1 MLTVA
6 SACHPHC
13 TLVQSNGR
21 NGHPSFWWPF
31 HGECRSRQERRPCM
45 PFAVPLQ
52 GHQWSYHRAV
62 PPNCYES
69 TEIRVYFAGWCTC
82 CLLAHPNPKGKWQS
96 KLHHLKGGGVKVS
109 NANVHDISWRISRQM
124 DVLSATHT
132 LSDGKGVGRQ
142 QVIGSCDGQ
151 VNMMAWKG
159 ILGWRRHFVLLY
171 WEGERNMVMQESQHG
186 TYVTDVPLGSTN
198 CYSIILPL
206 SIITKCGSKGCNK
219 PNGNLG
225 VALPYTV
232 WYSQHM
238 IHNR

>member
-6 SACHPHC
+6 LACHPHC
-13 TLVQSNGR
+13 TLVQLNGR

-31 HGECRSRQERRPCM
+31 HGECRSRRERRPCM
-45 PFAVPLQ
+45 PFAAPLQ

-96 KLHHLKGGGVKVS
+96 KLHHLKGGGVKVN
-109 NANVHDISWRISRQM
+109 NANVRDISWRISRQM

-132 LSDGKGVGRQ
+132 LSYGKGVRRQ

-151 VNMMAWKG
+151 VNGMAWKG

-171 WEGERNMVMQESQHG
+171 WEGKG
-186 TYVTDVPLGSTN
+186 TWLCAKVN
-198 CYSIILPL
+198 
-206 SIITKCGSKGCNK
+206 
-219 PNGNLG
+219 
-225 VALPYTV
+225 TV
-232 WYSQHM
+232 HM
-238 IHNR
+238 